1 MMGLVNLDEGIV
13 LGVFLW
19 FEFWGIFLLLKLC
32 FCYGYGG
39 IYIWAEIEEFKWGIF
54 ACSSCSGFR
63 KGLESELG

>member
-1 MMGLVNLDEGIV
+1 MMGLVNPDEGIV
-13 LGVFLW
+13 LGV
-19 FEFWGIFLLLKLC
+19 LLLKLC

-63 KGLESELG
+63 NGLESELGKVRRRN